1 MRIVAWR
8 TKGDKGMLD
17 DFFVRA
23 LLVSVGIGCV
33 AGPLG
38 CFLLWRR
45 MAYFGDTMA
54 HSALLGIALGT
65 ILGSSPVFGV
75 FAIVLVTALSLLF
88 LQRVVRLASDT
99 LLGLLSHST
108 LALGVVILALSGST
122 YGHGLLS
129 YLFGDVLAVTRIDL
143 VMVWAGGLVC
153 LAMLAYIWRPLVALT
168 VHEDLA
174 RAEGSPVERCQIIY
188 MVLVA
193 GAVAAGMKVVG
204 VLLIVALLIIPAA
217 AAQALSRTPEQMAVL
232 AAVIGM
238 ISSSGGLFGSLAL
251 DTPSGPSIVVM
262 ATILFLIS
270 LVIQPLTRALRSV
283 QNLPVPP

>member
-1 MRIVAWR
+1 
-8 TKGDKGMLD
+8 MLD

-23 LLVSVGIGCV
+23 LLVSVGIGAV

-54 HSALLGIALGT
+54 HSALLGVALGI
-65 ILGSSPVFGV
+65 ILGTSPIVSV
-75 FAIVLVTALSLLF
+75 FAIVFFAALSLLF
-88 LQRVVRLASDT
+88 LQKAVHLASDT
-99 LLGLLSHST
+99 LLGLLSHSA

-122 YGHGLLS
+122 LGHGLLS
-129 YLFGDVLAVTRIDL
+129 YLFGDVLAVTRGDL
-143 VMVWAGGLVC
+143 IVVWAGGLVC
-153 LAMLAYIWRPLVALT
+153 LAVLAYIWRPLVALT

-174 RAEGSPVERCQIIY
+174 RAEDSPVERSQIIY
-188 MVLVA
+188 MILIA

-217 AAQALSRTPEQMAVL
+217 AAQSLSRTPEQMAVF

-238 ISSSGGLFGSLAL
+238 MASSGGMYGSLVL
-251 DTPSGPSIVVM
+251 DTPSGPTIVVM
-262 ATILFLIS
+262 ALILFLVS
-270 LVIQPLTRALRSV
+270 LVIRPLSRVLESV
-283 QNLPVPP
+283 Q